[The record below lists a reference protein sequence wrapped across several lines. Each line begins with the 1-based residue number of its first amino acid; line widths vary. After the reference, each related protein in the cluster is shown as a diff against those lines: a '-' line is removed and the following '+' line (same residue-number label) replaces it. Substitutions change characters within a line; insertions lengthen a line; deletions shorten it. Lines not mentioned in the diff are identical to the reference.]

1 MFAELFSQLT
11 EQGYQGRIVS
21 IKRLADLQLEIEGRH
36 RQGMLDPELYEAYLT
51 EFAFCPPDTLPE
63 ARSIIV
69 VAVPQPRIQVT
80 FRWNGESVR
89 AIIPPTYGERKKDRR
104 VREVLAQ
111 ALEPAGYRIAEARLP
126 RKLLATRSGL
136 ATYGKNNIT
145 YVSGLGSFH
154 GLVAVYSD
162 VPVSEDHWQEA
173 KMMERCENCSAC
185 RRHCPT
191 GAIAA
196 YRFLLHAE
204 RCITFHNEKP
214 ADVPFPAWLDPA
226 WHNCLVGCLL
236 CQRVC
241 PENREVWPWVEE
253 AAEFSAE
260 ETASLLEGRPFDQLP
275 EGTAEKLERLDLEWY
290 AGHLTR
296 NLKALL
302 AQKPSLKG

>member
-1 MFAELFSQLT
+1 MFAKLFSQLT

-21 IKRLADLQLEIEGRH
+21 IEHLADLHAEIDGRH
-36 RQGMLDPELYEAYLT
+36 KQGVLDPELYETYLS
-51 EFAFCPPDTLPE
+51 EFAFRPPDTLPE
-63 ARSIIV
+63 AKSIIV
-69 VAVPQPRIQVT
+69 VAAPQPRVRVT
-80 FRWNGESVR
+80 FGWDGGPVHTD
-89 AIIPPTYGERKKDRR
+89 IPPTYGERKKDRHF
-104 VREVLAQ
+104 RELLAQ
-111 ALEPAGYRIAEARLP
+111 VLEPAGYRIAKARLP
-126 RKLLATRSGL
+126 KKLLATRCGL
-136 ATYGKNNIT
+136 AAYGKNNIT

-162 VPVSEDHWQEA
+162 VPVSEDHWQEP

-185 RRHCPT
+185 QRHCPA

-214 ADVPFPAWLDPA
+214 VDVPFPAWLDPA
-226 WHNCLVGCLL
+226 WHNCLVGCLH

-253 AAEFSAE
+253 GAEFSAE
-260 ETASLLEGRPFDQLP
+260 ETALLLEGHPFDQLP
-275 EGTAEKLERLDLEWY
+275 EGTAEKLERLDIEW
-290 AGHLTR
+290 HTKLLPR

-302 AQKPSLKG
+302 DQRG